1 MSKARQ
7 RELAIKLRVKLEAL
21 EWLDGRL
28 GSETTV
34 KLSSSI
40 DPRLSKTLM
49 LTDAYLVGKC
59 MDMLEECLKVEVA
72 EIQAELLELLTYE
85 LAGEAN
91 DN

>member
-28 GSETTV
+28 GRETTV

-40 DPRLSKTLM
+40 DPPPSIFLTF
-49 LTDAYLVGKC
+49 TDADSVGKC